1 MEDLLH
7 LNLSFNLL
15 IIWEKSV
22 GFALLIL
29 MSEIPMFIKSVNL
42 KFFDE
47 HIFFLY
53 LNQLNLLLPILH
65 LIDLYHN
72 NLLFLFDNEN
82 RIQNVVQMEIQELE
96 FI

>member
-53 LNQLNLLLPILH
+53 LNQFISFWQWESDSKCGTNG
-65 LIDLYHN
+65 N
-72 NLLFLFDNEN
+72 S
-82 RIQNVVQMEIQELE
+82 RIGIYLV
-96 FI
+96 